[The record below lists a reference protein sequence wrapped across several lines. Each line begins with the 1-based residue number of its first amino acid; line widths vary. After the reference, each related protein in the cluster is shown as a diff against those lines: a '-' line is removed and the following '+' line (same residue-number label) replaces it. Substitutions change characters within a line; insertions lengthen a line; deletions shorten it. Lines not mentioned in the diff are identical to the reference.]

1 MTKHF
6 YVLGSGPTV
15 GLIHP
20 SFYDG
25 EHVVAT
31 NLVGERLGLYDRAE
45 CQTLLTHSHYHEDTY
60 RLAESYPQYMFWTPQ
75 GDRGFE
81 GKPGRTDLPNVFHYP
96 HKPTEYDFTVAKA
109 WPDNPTGLVVGSTS
123 VHGSIHLA
131 CKFGAT
137 HIILVGVDCGMLDG
151 QVNQHGYLS
160 GNLAANSPM
169 EWLKRWEL
177 HLRQVTNRIQ
187 QEYEVRI
194 HSLNPFLNLNLEGH
208 KWQGVDPT

>member
-1 MTKHF
+1 MSHF
-6 YVLGSGPTV
+6 YVLGSGPTA

-20 SFYDG
+20 SFYEG
-25 EHVVAT
+25 QNVVAT
-31 NLVGERLGLYDRAE
+31 NLVGERLGLYERGGCAK
-45 CQTLLTHSHYHEDTY
+45 LLTHSHYHEDTY
-60 RLAESYPQYMFWTPQ
+60 LLAGKYPNYMFWTPN

-81 GKPGRTDLPNVFHYP
+81 GKPGRTDLGNVFHYP
-96 HKPTEYDFTVAKA
+96 HKVTSYDFNVDEA

-151 QVNQHGYLS
+151 QVNQQGYLS
-160 GNLAANSPM
+160 GNLDAGDPM
-169 EWLKRWEL
+169 PWLARWEL
-177 HLRQVTNRIQ
+177 HLRQVTNRIS
-187 QEYEVRI
+187 QEYDVRI

-208 KWQGVDPT
+208 QWRGVGF